1 MKESR
6 ENLDHTISRDEF
18 QNLNKNQIKKLSKEY
33 DLFIAQANI
42 MADVAKFFGRT
53 LGPRG
58 QMPNPKAGCVVP
70 GNMQLKPI
78 KERLQK
84 MIRLQTKNELIV
96 KAMVGKDNM
105 GDEEI
110 ASNVMALYSSLLSS
124 LPQEKNNIRGVFIKL
139 TMSAPV
145 KVE

>member
-1 MKESR
+1 
-6 ENLDHTISRDEF
+6 
-18 QNLNKNQIKKLSKEY
+18 
-33 DLFIAQANI
+33 
-42 MADVAKFFGRT
+42 
-53 LGPRG
+53 
-58 QMPNPKAGCVVP
+58 MPNPKAGCVVP